1 MKKRWWA
8 AVILVAGCVI
18 FTALTL
24 MKEVP
29 TQDATLSDGSTV
41 QLLKVGFGAISY
53 DSFPPLKA
61 ALAPY
66 VPNQWQARLGE
77 RVRVS
82 FNFSESGLGL
92 LFDQR
97 HPDGK
102 RKTEAKQ
109 FLSRIEFLESTGFV
123 FNQTVSGY
131 SALGGVMLISER
143 AFPRRDPMLHLR
155 LYEQKTD
162 KLLFDVHVPNPAY
175 KTTFSEWSP
184 EDVPATQTVK
194 PLTVTLQRGPADI
207 PTQYLRE
214 EDIEITSTDSRWM
227 DTRPTRH
234 VWLTDATGNTAY
246 GFAGLSPFEP
256 AWKLNIR
263 FRRNPAA
270 EFGDDEVW
278 RTKLVA
284 MPTALQAV
292 RLNLNLK
299 QIVAGVELFTACVSA
314 AGHVEYDGLTLNVTP
329 TTVTSQ
335 GGVSSGH
342 GSGGATGRPYSFF
355 EVGQPFYLLS
365 HSTLDDDTELIVTV
379 RDQTG
384 KAISLEHGGNSTTY
398 GVNGQPT
405 RLIRFE
411 PTADTTDVQLEVIV
425 NRGRTFEFL
434 VAPPK
439 PAKVSPP

>member
-8 AVILVAGCVI
+8 AVALVVVGVI

-24 MKEVP
+24 MKETP
-29 TQDATLSDGSTV
+29 TQGATLSDGSTV
-41 QLLKVGFGAISY
+41 QLLKVGFGAMPY

-61 ALAPY
+61 ALADY

-109 FLSRIEFLESTGFV
+109 FLSRIEFIESTGFV

-131 SALGGVMLISER
+131 SASGGVMLISER

-175 KTTFSEWSP
+175 KPTFSEWTP
-184 EDVPATQTVK
+184 EALPATQTVK
-194 PLTVTLQRGPADI
+194 PLTVTLKRGPADI
-207 PTQYLRE
+207 PAQYLRE
-214 EDIEITSTDSRWM
+214 EDVEITSTDPRW
-227 DTRPTRH
+227 TATQPQRH

-246 GFAGLSPFEP
+246 GFSGLSPFEP

-284 MPTALQAV
+284 MPAALKAV
-292 RLNLNLK
+292 RLNLK
-299 QIVAGVELFTACVSA
+299 QIVAGVELSAPYVSA
-314 AGHVEYDGLTLNVTP
+314 AGQVQDDGLTLTVAP

-384 KAISLEHGGNSTTY
+384 KAISPEHGGNSTTD

-405 RLIRFE
+405 RLVRFE

-434 VAPPK
+434 VTPPK